1 MCTADS
7 AWLVYGP
14 SALREEGTCCVVP
27 SVRTLVVRAGRSLV
41 GLVIGLDVIRGADG
55 AGASVLGM

>member
-1 MCTADS
+1 M
-7 AWLVYGP
+7 
-14 SALREEGTCCVVP
+14 REEGTCCVVP